1 MSKRRVRAEVVLGS
15 DAVKVGELVFEKDG
29 DRQFSMFRYAP
40 AWLERQDAF
49 AISPAMPLIDAP
61 FFSTGVR
68 DKPGLAL
75 PDPIAD
81 ASPDAWGRTLINA
94 TLGRRADEDGCSLRR
109 AGTATA

>member
-15 DAVKVGELVFEKDG
+15 DAAKVGELVFEKDG

-61 FFSTGVR
+61 FSARASG

-81 ASPDAWGRTLINA
+81 ASPRC
-94 TLGRRADEDGCSLRR
+94 LGTDTD
-109 AGTATA
+109 